1 MAFRHQLKFIKE
13 CMNEGNHEDLPAEA
27 EPTGKKINS
36 VEAVKVAVR
45 VLDELA
51 LARRAMGVTE
61 IADLLGETKPRIYR
75 HLSTLREVGLV
86 ERDQATDR
94 YRLGWRI
101 FQLGE
106 AAGSQFDLRT
116 RAEPYL
122 VRLRDEL
129 KETAV
134 LAVPINGRAMVIANV
149 DSLHARITL
158 SVKPGNRPVPHGSS
172 LGRVTMAFSPK
183 ATQDALLTPPL
194 AGDTDMSMTSPD
206 EVRQRLA
213 LIRERYYDVSDGEVM
228 IGVNTVAVPIFRNDN
243 ELAGALAI
251 VGSIRNVPNPPRRE
265 QVELL
270 QACAGELSQQL
281 NSDIYERL
289 RIRMEAHAQIRALK

>member
-1 MAFRHQLKFIKE
+1 M
-13 CMNEGNHEDLPAEA
+13 
-27 EPTGKKINS
+27 EPGAKKINS

-51 LARRAMGVTE
+51 LARRPMGVTE

-86 ERDQATDR
+86 EQDHATDR
-94 YRLGWRI
+94 YRLGWRV

-106 AAGSQFDLRT
+106 AAGAQFDLRT

-122 VRLRDEL
+122 TRMRDEL

-172 LGRVTMAFSPK
+172 LGRVTMAFSSQSI
-183 ATQDALLTPPL
+183 QDELLTPPL
-194 AGDTDMSMTSPD
+194 SGDTDLSMTSPD
-206 EVRQRLA
+206 DVRARLA
-213 LIRERYYDVSDGEVM
+213 MIRERFYDISDGEVM
-228 IGVNTVAVPIFRNDN
+228 VGVNTVSVPIFRKGD

-251 VGSIRNVPNPPRRE
+251 VGSITNVPNPPRRS
-265 QVELL
+265 QLDVLHT
-270 QACAGELSQQL
+270 CASELSAQL
-281 NSDIYERL
+281 GSDAYERF
-289 RIRMEAHAQIRALK
+289 RMRMQAHAHLSGLQ

>member
-1 MAFRHQLKFIKE
+1 MQDDEMPGDI
-13 CMNEGNHEDLPAEA
+13 
-27 EPTGKKINS
+27 EPGTKKVNS

-51 LARRAMGVTE
+51 LSRRAMGVTE
-61 IADLLGETKPRIYR
+61 IAELLGETKPRVYR

-86 ERDQATDR
+86 EQDQATDR
-94 YRLGWRI
+94 YRLGWRV

-106 AAGSQFDLRT
+106 AAGAQFDLRT

-122 VRLRDEL
+122 TRLRDEL

-149 DSLHARITL
+149 DSLHTRITL

-172 LGRVTMAFSPK
+172 LGRVTLAFSP
-183 ATQDALLTPPL
+183 APIQDELLTPPL
-194 AGDTDMSMTSPD
+194 SSDTEMPELPPVSPD

-213 LIRERYYDVSDGEVM
+213 LIRERFYDVSDGEVM
-228 IGVNTVAVPIFRNDN
+228 VGVNTVSVPIFRHGD

-251 VGSIRNVPNPPRRE
+251 VGSSRTVTNPPRRTHLE
-265 QVELL
+265 VLH
-270 QACAGELSQQL
+270 ACAGELSAQL
-281 NSDIYERL
+281 SSDAYERFQ
-289 RIRMEAHAQIRALK
+289 IRVQAHAQLSGLL